1 MALHPSHEMKRLD
14 ALKKLSLLDTP
25 VSESFDR
32 VTRMAAQ
39 IFNLPVAAVSLTDV
53 DRQWFKSRVGIDHVT
68 IPRDGAPCAQVA
80 ETTDALVIPDF
91 AASPEYCDSPLG
103 MSGIRFYAGAPLV
116 TREGYGLGALCVL
129 GTEPRQVTDAEM
141 AALKDLASIVMSQIE
156 MRHAFGRVEPV
167 SGLPNR
173 LQFLDDLADLA
184 LDAGGTERLVAVLD
198 LGQPHH
204 LERLATV
211 MGPTAFDT
219 AIAEAGRVLR
229 EFLEPQ
235 TTAYHVA
242 PAQLAFI
249 APEGVDEDAYQAKLR
264 DLLTGQA
271 LSPEIRYVATPVCG
285 LTRFNPKTT
294 QPEDCLRALFSA
306 AQDVRAGHG
315 LVGVYSASRDVCH
328 QRRFRLLNDFS
339 AALADP
345 AQLRI
350 VFQPRIDLATGRM
363 RSAETLLRWTHPE
376 LGDISPAEFIPV
388 IESSPLV
395 EPLTAWVLD
404 ASLRQIAS
412 WQRRGLDIGLSVN
425 ISASNLN
432 DVAFADHI
440 LAALTRHGVDPGML
454 ELELTES
461 SIMQDANQAM
471 LKLDRLI
478 ATGITLAIDD
488 FGTGYSSLSYLQKL
502 PASVVKIDRSF
513 IKGLEAT
520 EREQTLVHSMIK
532 LSHDLGYRVVA
543 EGIETMVVAD
553 MLREMGCDEGQGY
566 LFCRPL
572 GVKDFECWARA
583 NDGSHGRETSE
594 AA

>member
-1 MALHPSHEMKRLD
+1 MHATDELKRLE
-14 ALKKLSLLDTP
+14 ALRKLNLLDTP

-39 IFNLPVAAVSLTDV
+39 IFNLPIAAVSLTDV
-53 DRQWFKSRVGIDHVT
+53 DRQWFKSRVGIDHT
-68 IPRDGAPCAQVA
+68 MIPRGGAPCAQVA
-80 ETTDALVIPDF
+80 ESTDLLVVPDL
-91 AASPEYCDSPLG
+91 ARDPLYCTSPLG
-103 MSGIRFYAGAPLV
+103 LSGIRFYAGAPLV

-129 GTEPRQVTDAEM
+129 GTEPRTATEAEM

-156 MRHAFGRVEPV
+156 MLHAFGRIEPS

-184 LDAGGTERLVAVLD
+184 LDTDVTERLVAVLD

-211 MGPTAFDT
+211 MGPTAFDA

-229 EFLEPQ
+229 EFIGPKR
-235 TTAYHVA
+235 TAYHVA

-249 APEGVDEDAYQAKLR
+249 APEGVDEDAYQQKLR

-285 LTRFNPKTT
+285 LTRFDPKTT
-294 QPEDCLRALFSA
+294 RPEDCLRALFSA
-306 AQDVRAGHG
+306 AQDVRSSNG
-315 LVGVYSASRDVCH
+315 LVGVYSARNDVCH
-328 QRRFRLLNDFS
+328 QRRFRLLHDFS
-339 AALADP
+339 AALGDP
-345 AQLRI
+345 NQLRL
-350 VFQPRIDLATGRM
+350 VFQPRIDFATGKM
-363 RSAETLLRWTHPE
+363 LSAETLLRWTHPE
-376 LGDISPAEFIPV
+376 LGEISPAEFIPV
-388 IESSPLV
+388 VESSPLV

-412 WQRRGLDIGLSVN
+412 WKRQGLVIPLSVN

-432 DVAFADHI
+432 DEAFADHI
-440 LAALTRHGVDPGML
+440 LAALSRHGVEPGML

-461 SIMQDANQAM
+461 SIMQDASQAM

-513 IKGLEAT
+513 INALEST
-520 EREQTLVHSMIK
+520 ERERTLVHSMIK

-543 EGIETMVVAD
+543 EGIETMAIAE
-553 MLREMGCDEGQGY
+553 MLRDMGCDEGQGY

-572 GVKDFECWARA
+572 GLKDFECWARA
-583 NDGSHGRETSE
+583 NSGIKSRATSE